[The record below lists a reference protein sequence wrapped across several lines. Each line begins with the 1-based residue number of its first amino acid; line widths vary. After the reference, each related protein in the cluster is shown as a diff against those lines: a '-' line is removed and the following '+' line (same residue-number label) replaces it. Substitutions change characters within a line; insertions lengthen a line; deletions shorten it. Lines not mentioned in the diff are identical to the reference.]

1 MYSSLKGKV
10 AIVTGGGR
18 DIGQQIALKLAA
30 NGASVCLTYYG
41 SKEGSQQTLDLIKAA
56 KGKAIAVQGDMT
68 KAKDVEK
75 LVSKCVQKFGDQVHI
90 LVNVAGG
97 LVARKTMEDMD
108 EAFWDSVMDLNVK
121 SAFLVTKRVLPHMS
135 AGSSIINFSSQAA
148 RDGGGGGAI
157 AYATSKGAVATFTRG
172 LAKELGG
179 KGIRVNALAPGMI
192 STGFHD
198 KFTKPEIREKVA
210 AGTPLKREGQAAEVA
225 DLVVYLASD
234 AATFVTG
241 ALIDINGGTYFS

>member
-1 MYSSLKGKV
+1 MYSNLKGKV

-18 DIGQQIALKLAA
+18 DIGRQAAIKLAA
-30 NGASVCLTYYG
+30 QGVSVCLTYFG
-41 SKEGSQQTLDLIKAA
+41 SKEGAQETLDIIKAA

-75 LVSKCVQKFGDQVHI
+75 LVTKCTQKFGDDIHI

-121 SAFLVTKRVLPHMS
+121 SAFLVSKRVLPHMA
-135 AGSSIINFSSQAA
+135 AGASIINFSSQAG

-157 AYATSKGAVATFTRG
+157 AYATSKGAIATFTRG
-172 LAKELGG
+172 LAKELGS
-179 KGIRVNALAPGMI
+179 KGIRVNCLAPGMI
-192 STGFHD
+192 NTGFHD

-234 AATFVTG
+234 ASTFMTG
-241 ALIDINGGTYFS
+241 TTIDINGGTYFS